1 MTNQYVLTNE
11 KIAEKAE
18 DLRREARNIPD
29 PGMSNYREVMAE
41 YKRIL
46 NDILVLIR
54 ELATP

>member
-1 MTNQYVLTNE
+1 MDHKEIAVKANE
-11 KIAEKAE
+11 
-18 DLRREARNIPD
+18 LRHEAARIPD

-54 ELATP
+54 ELAGTDHVT

>member
-1 MTNQYVLTNE
+1 MDRDE
-11 KIAEKAE
+11 ISKKAE
-18 DLRREARNIPD
+18 ELRSESRRIPD

-54 ELATP
+54 ELSHGQ